1 MPNEPQESSA
11 SSKLVI
17 LATPLVLLATSISTT
32 LAAAETPNVKDR
44 LARVRATIAA
54 QADQPS
60 DAPILTRS
68 FGDGAPGPM
77 K

>member
-11 SSKLVI
+11 SSKLII
-17 LATPLVLLATSISTT
+17 LATPLVLLATTLST
-32 LAAAETPNVKDR
+32 LSAAESPTVKNR

-68 FGDGAPGPM
+68 FGDGAPGP
-77 K
+77 KQ

>member
-1 MPNEPQESSA
+1 MPNEPQASSA
-11 SSKLVI
+11 SSKLVM
-17 LATPLVLLATSISTT
+17 LATPLVLLATTIST
-32 LAAAETPNVKDR
+32 LPAAGAPSVKDR

-68 FGDGAPGPM
+68 FGDGAPGP
-77 K
+77 KK

>member
-1 MPNEPQESSA
+1 MPNEPQASSA
-11 SSKLVI
+11 SSKLVM
-17 LATPLVLLATSISTT
+17 LATPLVLLATTIST
-32 LAAAETPNVKDR
+32 LPAAQAPSVKDR

-68 FGDGAPGPM
+68 FGDGAPGPS